1 MWKYLAQKFPD
12 VCSYSDEARS
22 YYEHLCAFH
31 ISFRFGDRKRTIQE
45 YHPMSEANQKRFRL
59 KYWVAHSALLSATW
73 RWLKKKISNRF

>member
-45 YHPMSEANQKRFRL
+45 YHQMSEADQKRFRL
-59 KYWVAHSALLSATW
+59 KYWVILEIYENYKTFVEEN
-73 RWLKKKISNRF
+73 I

>member
-31 ISFRFGDRKRTIQE
+31 ISFRFGDRKRAIQE
-45 YHPMSEANQKRFRL
+45 YHQMSEADQKRFRL
-59 KYWVAHSALLSATW
+59 KYWVILEIYENYKTFVEEN
-73 RWLKKKISNRF
+73 I

>member
-31 ISFRFGDRKRTIQE
+31 ISFRFGDKKRTIQE
-45 YHPMSEANQKRFRL
+45 YHPMSDADQKRFRL
-59 KYWVAHSALLSATW
+59 KYWVILEIYENYKTFVEEN
-73 RWLKKKISNRF
+73 I